1 MKGKLLSPEDV
12 AERLAVNPAT
22 VRSWLRSGKLK
33 GIKLGKRIWRIDE
46 GEVRELLCRE
56 EDLNYGVSVAEN
68 GLEGADT
75 EDYRAKHKESIFN
88 NLELLSA
95 GSLAKVDSIVQSL
108 KEEEIAVDHE
118 NKSPAYLRARRAL
131 SSIKGSL
138 SSDIIEER
146 KERL

>member
-12 AERLAVNPAT
+12 AERLTVNPAT

-33 GIKLGKRIWRIDE
+33 GVKLGKKIWRIEED
-46 GEVRELLCRE
+46 EVRELLCRE
-56 EDLNYGVSVAEN
+56 EDVNYGVGVIKN
-68 GLEGADT
+68 GLEGEGAV
-75 EDYRAKHKESIFN
+75 DYRAKQKENILS
-88 NLELLSA
+88 NLALLSA
-95 GSLAKVDSIVQSL
+95 ESLAKVDSMVQSL
-108 KEEEIAVDHE
+108 KEKETTSDHG
-118 NKSPAYLRARRAL
+118 NRSPAYLRARRAL

>member
-1 MKGKLLSPEDV
+1 MKGRLLSPEEV

-33 GIKLGKRIWRIDE
+33 GIKLGKKMWRIDE
-46 GEVRELLCRE
+46 REVQELLCRE
-56 EDLNYGVSVAEN
+56 EDAIYGVCVAEN
-68 GLEGADT
+68 GLAVADT
-75 EDYRAKHKESIFN
+75 DHYRVKCKESILS

-95 GSLAKVDSIVQSL
+95 GNLAKVDLMVRDL
-108 KEEEIAVDHE
+108 KEQESAAGSD

-131 SSIKGSL
+131 SGIKGSL
-138 SSDIIEER
+138 SNDIIEER

>member
-1 MKGKLLSPEDV
+1 MKSMLLSPEDV

-33 GIKLGKRIWRIDE
+33 GVKLGQKIWRIDE
-46 GEVRELLCRE
+46 REVRELLCRE
-56 EDLNYGVSVAEN
+56 EDVNYGVSVAEN
-68 GLEGADT
+68 GLEDADT
-75 EDYRAKHKESIFN
+75 DDYRVKCKKNILS

-95 GSLAKVDSIVQSL
+95 GSLAKLDLMVRDL
-108 KEEEIAVDHE
+108 KEQENAADNE

-138 SSDIIEER
+138 CNDIIEER